1 MIDLAS
7 LPGTTTFDI
16 NILDGPD
23 PSTKEYL
30 MSYELIDSSD
40 DFAKERDIPE
50 PCFEQN
56 FEPVAEKEETVFD
69 RVNLIDLVHDCLTPR
84 QFLMFFAFG
93 IFRQSDTDIM
103 REMGLVD
110 EVVAHKLIEATIKR
124 LRRKL
129 AVFGTALGREPEVM
143 Q

>member
-1 MIDLAS
+1 MIDLLN
-7 LPGTTTFDI
+7 LPGMTTFKV

-30 MSYELIDSSD
+30 MSYELIDSSL
-40 DFAKERDIPE
+40 DFSKERGVQE
-50 PCFEQN
+50 PVFEQN
-56 FEPVAEKEETVFD
+56 FEPVAEKEESVFD
-69 RVNLIDLVHDCLTPR
+69 RVNLIDLVYDCLTPR

-93 IFRQSDTDIM
+93 IFRQTDDDIAK
-103 REMGLVD
+103 EMGLTG

-124 LRRKL
+124 LRKRL
-129 AVFGTALGREPEVM
+129 AIFGDALGREPEAL